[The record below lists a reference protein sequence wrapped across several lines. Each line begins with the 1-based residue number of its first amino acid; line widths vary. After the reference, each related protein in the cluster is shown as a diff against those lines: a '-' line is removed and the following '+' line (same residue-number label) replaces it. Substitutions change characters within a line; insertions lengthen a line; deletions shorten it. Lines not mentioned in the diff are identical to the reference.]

1 MAANLVPELRTWLLA
16 QGAFPFETATCFEY
30 QMPET
35 SADAI
40 CAIRVN
46 NANVDMPLK
55 RPSIEIEV
63 RDKDGMTAA
72 ITKLDTIYS
81 LVAETEM
88 MLNGYKTICDVQSV
102 PLPMGYDEKNF
113 AHASLFLTLIT
124 VM

>member
-16 QGAFPFETATCFEY
+16 QGTFPFASTTCFEY

-72 ITKLDTIYS
+72 MTKMDAIY
-81 LVAETEM
+81 LLIRDTEM
-88 MLNGYKTICDVQSV
+88 MLGSYKSLCYAQSV
-102 PLPMGYDEKNF
+102 PISMGYDEKDF
-113 AHASLFLTLIT
+113 AHASLFLTLT
-124 VM
+124 APM